1 MYAYRGDLHLVK
13 NLCVMANHMQLQRL
27 YLIAFIGP
35 SLLGFYT
42 WKGLNAGKDWKQKEK
57 GVAENEMVKLWEIV
71 EDKEPSVLQSIRSQ
85 RVRHD
90 LVSEQ

>member
-1 MYAYRGDLHLVK
+1 MLKLK
-13 NLCVMANHMQLQRL
+13 
-27 YLIAFIGP
+27 P
-35 SLLGFYT
+35 STLATYCEELTHWSY
-42 WKGLNAGKDWKQKEK
+42 AGKDGKQKEK